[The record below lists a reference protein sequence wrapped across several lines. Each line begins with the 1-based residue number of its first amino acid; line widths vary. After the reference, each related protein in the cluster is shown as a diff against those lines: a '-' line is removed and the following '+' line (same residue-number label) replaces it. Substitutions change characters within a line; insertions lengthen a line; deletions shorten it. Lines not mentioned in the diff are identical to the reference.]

1 MRFAGL
7 VLLSLILLVGEA
19 AAARSS
25 LASNDSIVIDGKVIH
40 VDAQVRF
47 DSLPQ
52 QKTNPRYRPAWS
64 ANALVGTGG
73 DWRQWSGQWDQ
84 ALNGEVQWLRRP
96 LQQDFR
102 SQSATWL
109 TGSFGAMVTSL
120 LGVDEA
126 TFPDSLIGFL
136 PAPPNAPLSFVT
148 SQEFDIG
155 TETDTLAASTFRT
168 ASLAPYG
175 TLGITLEKR
184 NWSIRVAGGVQY
196 SKPSAATRPV
206 LNAPSLEGPPF
217 LPGEPTTGRLRA
229 RIEYGLGFRPD
240 RTPVQWRLQGVL
252 LPGMPQNH
260 WVGLGVMYFTD

>member
-19 AAARSS
+19 AAAHSP

-52 QKTNPRYRPAWS
+52 QKTTPRYRPAWS
-64 ANALVGTGG
+64 ADALVGMGG
-73 DWRQWSGQWDQ
+73 DWRQWSGQWDR
-84 ALNGEVQWLRRP
+84 AVEGEVQWLRRP

-109 TGSFGAMVTSL
+109 TGSFGAMVSSL
-120 LGVDEA
+120 VGVNES

-136 PAPPNAPLSFVT
+136 PATPNAPLSFVT

-155 TETDTLAASTFRT
+155 TETDTLAAPTIRS
-168 ASLAPYG
+168 ASLAPYA
-175 TLGITLEKR
+175 TLGIAVEKR

-196 SKPSAATRPV
+196 SKPSVTSRPV
-206 LNAPSLEGPPF
+206 LNAPSLEGPPL

-229 RIEYGLGFRPD
+229 RIEYSLGFRLD
-240 RTPVQWRLQGVL
+240 RTQVQLRLKGVL